1 MLTIDRMCSFII
13 DRWEKISLDIK
24 SPQIQAK
31 NCDFILNPIKTVN
44 LKPAPKKVS

>member
-13 DRWEKISLDIK
+13 DSWEKISLDIK

-31 NCDFILNPIKTVN
+31 SCDFILNSVKTVN

>member
-13 DRWEKISLDIK
+13 DSWEKISLDIK

-31 NCDFILNPIKTVN
+31 SCDYLLNPVKTVN